1 MSVIDF
7 IRGPATSPFSQ
18 QPKYQGNKNSFGLAT
33 GPPLQQQ
40 QQQAPTQQPP
50 TVSAAT
56 NGDHQVPVTAAA
68 GDSGA
73 NNQQLDQVE
82 LEVNESIIGAVIGPQ
97 VSRCNFVS
105 TFFLS

>member
-1 MSVIDF
+1 MSVIDI

-40 QQQAPTQQPP
+40 QAPTQQPP

-56 NGDHQVPVTAAA
+56 NGDHQVPVTAA

-97 VSRCNFVS
+97 VSRCNFVV
-105 TFFLS
+105 